1 MFHIVIRRKL
11 VYCITSNKTEKGAV
25 QMTMENKAPRPAAGP
40 EGNPLGYAPIGGL
53 ILKYAIPAIISML
66 VTAAYNITDQIFIGN
81 VIGLYGNGATNVAFP
96 LVTLCAA
103 LAQITGIGSASNFN
117 INMGAGNKDDAA
129 RYVGVGLTMMV
140 TAGVVV
146 AAAVLVFLK
155 PLMIAFGATDN
166 VLPLAVEYTGIT
178 AYGIPFLIF
187 SNACSHLIRADGR
200 PTYSMICTI
209 TGAAINVFLDY
220 LFMFPFKM
228 GIAGAAYATIIG
240 QIISG
245 AMVLQYML
253 RFRSVKINRSFLIPK
268 LKFVSG
274 IVKLG
279 TANFINQMIMTV
291 VQITM
296 NNVLTR
302 YGALSVYGGDI
313 PLAVAGIIAK
323 INTIFAALAVGTA
336 LGCQPI
342 HGFNTGAKKYDRV
355 KATYKRA
362 LIFVLAFSIVA
373 FTCFQLFPRQIVSV
387 FGGGSDLYFEFSE
400 RYMRI
405 YMMMICIFGI
415 QPLTVNF
422 FTASGKA
429 KQGIFLS
436 LTRQGLFL
444 LPLLLI
450 LPLFFGIDGVLYSGP
465 IADFLAVAL
474 CLTLVG
480 FEMRRITALQREQ
493 QL

>member
-1 MFHIVIRRKL
+1 MTI
-11 VYCITSNKTEKGAV
+11 EKN
-25 QMTMENKAPRPAAGP
+25 TPHAANNP
-40 EGNPLGYAPIGGL
+40 EENPLGYAPIGGL

-66 VTAAYNITDQIFIGN
+66 VTAAYNITDQVFIGN
-81 VIGLYGNGATNVAFP
+81 VIGMYGNGATNVAFP
-96 LVTLCAA
+96 LVTMCAA

-117 INMGAGNKDDAA
+117 IKMGAKNTDEAA

-140 TAGVVV
+140 FVGVLL
-146 AAAVLVFLK
+146 AAVTRILLK

-166 VLPLAVEYTGIT
+166 ALPLAMEYTGIT
-178 AYGIPFLIF
+178 LYGIPFLIF
-187 SNACSHLIRADGR
+187 SNACSHLIRADGK

-209 TGAAINVFLDY
+209 TGAVLNVFLDY
-220 LFMFPFKM
+220 LLMFPFNM
-228 GIAGAAYATIIG
+228 GIAGAAYATVIG
-240 QIISG
+240 QIVSA
-245 AMVLQYML
+245 AMVAQYML
-253 RFRSVKINRSFLIPK
+253 RFRSVKIIRNFLIPK
-268 LKFVSG
+268 LRYIIG
-274 IVKLG
+274 IIQLG
-279 TANFINQMIMTV
+279 TANFINQFVMMA

-302 YGALSVYGGDI
+302 YGAESTYGSDI
-313 PLAVAGIIAK
+313 PLAVAGVIAK
-323 INTIFAALAVGTA
+323 INSIYIALAVGTA

-342 HGFNTGAKKYDRV
+342 HGYNTGARKYDRV

-362 LIFVLAFSIVA
+362 LIFALAISIVSFA
-373 FTCFQLFPRQIVSV
+373 CFQLFPRQIISI
-387 FGGGSDLYFEFSE
+387 FGGGSELYFQFAE
-400 RYMRI
+400 RYMRVF
-405 YMMMICIFGI
+405 MMMICISGI

-450 LPLFFGIDGVLYSGP
+450 LPLFFGIDGVIFAGP

-474 CLTLVG
+474 CLTLVA
-480 FEMRRITALQREQ
+480 FEMRKLTALQREQ
-493 QL
+493 LSEYS